1 MDSNDLALLLR
12 DFRETVP
19 VSRPA
24 KFLPAAL
31 ALRGFSKREPRQR
44 TSVITQLD
52 AREEPPF
59 WGRSARNSNTVY

>member
-12 DFRETVP
+12 DCRETVP

-31 ALRGFSKREPRQR
+31 ALRGFSKREPGREHQ
-44 TSVITQLD
+44 VITLT
-52 AREEPPF
+52 
-59 WGRSARNSNTVY
+59 GRQGGTPLLGEIRT

>member
-1 MDSNDLALLLR
+1 MDSRNLVLLLK

-31 ALRGFSKREPRQR
+31 ALRGFSKGGPSREHQDITLAGRQGGTPLTR
-44 TSVITQLD
+44 GQ
-52 AREEPPF
+52 P
-59 WGRSARNSNTVY
+59 